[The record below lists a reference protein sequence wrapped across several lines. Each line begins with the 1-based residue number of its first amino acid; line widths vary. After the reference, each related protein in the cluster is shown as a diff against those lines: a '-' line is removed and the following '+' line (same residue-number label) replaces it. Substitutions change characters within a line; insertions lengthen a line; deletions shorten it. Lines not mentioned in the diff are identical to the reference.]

1 MFGTIVDLSETAV
14 EQPMNIVSEPVD
26 YYSLDGCARNSQIPM
41 FIRMGE
47 GYVQSCWKGHFVQR
61 EVTVV
66 GQKGTPGL
74 KISLTTFFTPSTNS
88 SSYTLIS

>member
-1 MFGTIVDLSETAV
+1 MALGNGF
-14 EQPMNIVSEPVD
+14 
-26 YYSLDGCARNSQIPM
+26 ARNSLIPM
-41 FIRMGE
+41 FLRIGE

-66 GQKGTPGL
+66 GQKDTPGL